1 MNLKEKRKFVAEYA
15 KKANEILQ
23 DVENNSPEFLT
34 NRWNGVFSKVNKY
47 TTKKGTFRQ
56 SAPYKMNTEQL
67 KKFMETLSNFV
78 REMERKTREKE
89 KYSATGFGE
98 SFGFVDSL
106 SSEFYNYYYAGGY
119 DEWYTRTKSVLEI
132 MAESEDITPNEA
144 IHIIET
150 AFYKWGDYDAPKED
164 KPRIENT
171 GYFSEI
177 EQGGKYL

>member
-1 MNLKEKRKFVAEYA
+1 MNLKQKRKFVAEYA

-23 DVENNSPEFLT
+23 DVRENHPEFLT
-34 NRWNGVFSKVNKY
+34 NRWNGVFSKVNNW

-67 KKFMETLSNFV
+67 KKFMITLNDFTRET
-78 REMERKTREKE
+78 ERKKREKE
-89 KYSATGFGE
+89 KYSANGFGE

-119 DEWYTRTKSVLEI
+119 DEWYTRTKSVLEV

-144 IHIIET
+144 INIIQT
-150 AFYKWGDYDAPKED
+150 AFYKYGDYTAPKED
-164 KPRIENT
+164 KPHIEDT
-171 GYFSEI
+171 GYFPEI